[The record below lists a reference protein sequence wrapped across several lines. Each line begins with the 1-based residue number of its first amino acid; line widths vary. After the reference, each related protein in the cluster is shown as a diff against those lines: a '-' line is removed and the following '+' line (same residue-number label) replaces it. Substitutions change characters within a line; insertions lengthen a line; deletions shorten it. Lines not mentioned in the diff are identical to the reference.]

1 MSKTLDMEGS
11 VPSKKDGSIPVDCLV
26 SDIGDIKCGIFQGSY
41 LGPQFFIIYLNDF
54 EHSIEHSRANMYADD
69 IEITISS
76 NNQTGL
82 IETAQGDLVN
92 IAEWM
97 RINKLS
103 FNPTKAE
110 CMVIGN

>member
-1 MSKTLDMEGS
+1 
-11 VPSKKDGSIPVDCLV
+11 
-26 SDIGDIKCGIFQGSY
+26 
-41 LGPQFFIIYLNDF
+41 
-54 EHSIEHSRANMYADD
+54 MYADD

-82 IETAQGDLVN
+82 IETAQGDLLN

-103 FNPTKAE
+103 FNSTRAE
-110 CMVIGN
+110 CMVIDHPRRRKRGESLTQLCINGERIKQVDKTKYIGVIVDDTLGWKEQYESGKKRLLGA